1 MRPTTEPIT
10 PKRDPVAQAAPGA
23 VSAPV
28 GTTPRTGQDITN
40 VDDTTT
46 TLRIDIARLMNLEV
60 VLCDA
65 DAFLNYYMPKCDAD
79 TAKYVLIRLATEKR
93 QDGTTVL
100 VPRQT
105 STVAADSEQTGEENA
120 VSISADGEGYEEGPE
135 DSATED
141 EMDDEQEA
149 TSIFRKKARVTL
161 EEAELDD
168 GEEEYPDEFEGE
180 ATENPKDRGDTGCV
194 EDIYPYVL
202 HDFKHR
208 PSMVK
213 KTYLVNKKKRVANL
227 RKVDEDSLF
236 STLTGI
242 GNAVRDALRARGVV
256 VNDYHILMCPNTTLS
271 SGIGGCDQRIDAALT
286 KKKDVK
292 GITVYDIIVPFEFKV
307 DCKNSI
313 IFENRRQVV
322 SHVNHTMND
331 DPRRLFM
338 YAISIEDDLVSVW
351 YFSRSHSAKAA
362 CFSMVERPDILIK
375 VFISLFCATDQQLG
389 FDPYVTLVEDHRFVY
404 ELPPNEYRCKSL
416 FYQTIESIINP
427 RALRLRG
434 RSTRVWK
441 VEQVQSKKDHTRVA
455 GTGEMILKDVSLSSD
470 TATEFDIQNMMFN
483 DMDKFASD
491 PNWRKRDILKDCTP
505 EQLEELAGVLEGR
518 RFRELFS
525 CVKEHHIGSSG
536 LLVIPYSWR
545 VPSVFMRPEKLSQPC
560 NNVRT
565 YAAVDSSSKPDE
577 VLLSGDSSQVKDS
590 IPEEEM
596 IPTQALVPRRQ
607 CRLVFHHVY
616 TPLLNIRTMGDAM
629 DILKGQFIYPPTPA
643 LRVMFCAGWVHRDLS
658 PGNILAA
665 RTSFNGPWQVKLS
678 DLEYAKRFP
687 SDYSPSATPKTASH
701 HFIPYEVATKK
712 LLTFES
718 DNEDTILGSE
728 TEDLPAANDK
738 CMAETGDSFPH
749 TFQHDLESIWWIF
762 VWLST
767 VRVDQRLPR
776 EKFVEAV
783 FPPKLRFESLPHHG
797 RWGLL
802 TAERSLLKDTLL
814 MKSLP
819 QALSATNFITA
830 LDHLKKHLKL
840 EYKRR
845 NGRGKQRNPA
855 SYSWI
860 INGPFRGFFRT
871 IERSRR
877 DWENIQLIEDPKPTR
892 KIAKVKE
899 SSENPDAPPNP
910 LTGHKRKLHQAVR
923 FTKLF
928 GGDSGDHR
936 VVAPLPSRARGRKAP
951 SGPLLQTSAEIKV
964 HTGARKDVGDGDEA
978 KQGRLKRARH

>member
-1 MRPTTEPIT
+1 
-10 PKRDPVAQAAPGA
+10 
-23 VSAPV
+23 
-28 GTTPRTGQDITN
+28 
-40 VDDTTT
+40 
-46 TLRIDIARLMNLEV
+46 
-60 VLCDA
+60 
-65 DAFLNYYMPKCDAD
+65 
-79 TAKYVLIRLATEKR
+79 
-93 QDGTTVL
+93 
-100 VPRQT
+100 
-105 STVAADSEQTGEENA
+105 
-120 VSISADGEGYEEGPE
+120 
-135 DSATED
+135 
-141 EMDDEQEA
+141 MDDEQEA

-194 EDIYPYVL
+194 EDICPYVL

-286 KKKDVK
+286 KKKDIK

-322 SHVNHTMND
+322 SHVNHTMSD

-351 YFSRSHSAKAA
+351 YFSRSHSTKAA

-389 FDPYVTLVEDHRFVY
+389 FDKYVTLVEDDKFVY
-404 ELPPNEYRCKSL
+404 ELPPNDNRCKSL
-416 FYQTIESIINP
+416 FYRTIECIISP
-427 RALRLRG
+427 RPLRLRG

-441 VEQVQSKKDHTRVA
+441 VEQVHSKKDHTRVS
-455 GTGEMILKDVSLSSD
+455 GTGEMILKDVSLSTD

-525 CVKEHHIGSSG
+525 CVKEHHIGDSG

-545 VPSVFMRPEKLSQPC
+545 LPSVFLRPKNLSQPC

-565 YAAVDSSSKPDE
+565 TATADSTAKDE
-577 VLLSGDSSQVKDS
+577 LLNNNSNHKKEPTLEV
-590 IPEEEM
+590 EM
-596 IPTQALVPRRQ
+596 PPLQALVPRRQ

-629 DILKGQFIYPPTPA
+629 DILKGCVLA

-658 PGNILAA
+658 PGNILAD
-665 RTSFNGPWQVKLS
+665 RTSLNGPWQVKLS

-701 HFIPYEVATKK
+701 HFIPYEVATKRYI
-712 LLTFES
+712 TFQS
-718 DNEDTILGSE
+718 DNEDTILASE

-738 CMAETGDSFPH
+738 GMAGTGNSIPH
-749 TFQHDLESIWWIF
+749 TFQHDLESIWWISL
-762 VWLST
+762 WLST
-767 VRVDQRLPR
+767 VRVDQPLPR
-776 EKFVEAV
+776 EQFVEDV
-783 FPPKLRFESLPHHG
+783 FPPKLQFKSLIHHG
-797 RWGLL
+797 RWDLL
-802 TAERSLLKDTLL
+802 TEETSLMEDPPL

-819 QALSATNFITA
+819 QALSATNFINA
-830 LDHLKKHLKL
+830 LDHLKNHLKL

-845 NGRGKQRNPA
+845 NSRGTQRDPA
-855 SYSWI
+855 SYSWV

-877 DWENIQLIEDPKPTR
+877 VWENVQLIEDPKPTR

-899 SSENPDAPPNP
+899 PSENPDAPPADP
-910 LTGHKRKLHQAVR
+910 LTGQKRKLQEAIR
-923 FTKLF
+923 FQRS
-928 GGDSGDHR
+928 GGGSTGLR
-936 VVAPLPSRARGRKAP
+936 AMAPLPLRARGRKAP
-951 SGPLLQTSAEIKV
+951 SGPSLQLSAEIEV
-964 HTGARKDVGDGDEA
+964 HTGARKDVGKGDEE
-978 KQGRLKRARH
+978 KQGRLKRARR

>member
-1 MRPTTEPIT
+1 MKPTTEPIT
-10 PKRDPVAQAAPGA
+10 PKRDPVAQAAFGA
-23 VSAPV
+23 KSAPV
-28 GTTPRTGQDITN
+28 GATPRTGQDITN

-46 TLRIDIARLMNLEV
+46 TLRLDIARLMNAEI
-60 VLCDA
+60 VLCDP

-93 QDGTTVL
+93 SDGTTVL
-100 VPRQT
+100 VPRHT
-105 STVAADSEQTGEENA
+105 SNTPVDSKQTGDDDE
-120 VSISADGEGYEEGPE
+120 VSVNADGEGYEEGPE
-135 DSATED
+135 ASDTED
-141 EMDDEQEA
+141 ETDDEQGA

-168 GEEEYPDEFEGE
+168 GEEEYPDEFERE
-180 ATENPKDRGDTGCV
+180 ATENLKDRGDTGCM
-194 EDIYPYVL
+194 EDFCPYGL
-202 HDFKHR
+202 HDFKYR

-256 VNDYHILMCPNTTLS
+256 VNDYHILMCPNTRLS

-416 FYQTIESIINP
+416 FYRTIESIINP

-491 PNWRKRDILKDCTP
+491 PNWRERDILKHCTP
-505 EQLEELAGVLEGR
+505 EQLDELAGVLEGC
-518 RFRELFS
+518 RFRDLFS
-525 CVKEHHIGSSG
+525 CVKEHHIGGSG
-536 LLVIPYSWR
+536 LLVIPYAWR
-545 VPSVFMRPEKLSQPC
+545 LPSVFMRPMKLSQPC

-565 YAAVDSSSKPDE
+565 NVAADFPLKDS
-577 VLLSGDSSQVKDS
+577 LSNHDSSQMKESTPAV
-590 IPEEEM
+590 EM
-596 IPTQALVPRRQ
+596 LPTQALMPRRQ

-616 TPLLNIRTMGDAM
+616 TPLLHIRTMGDAM
-629 DILKGQFIYPPTPA
+629 DILKGCVLA
-643 LRVMFCAGWVHRDLS
+643 LRLMFCAGWVHRDLS
-658 PGNILAA
+658 PSNILAD
-665 RTSFNGPWQVKLS
+665 RNSPSGPWQVKLS

-687 SDYSPSATPKTASH
+687 SDYSPSSTPKTVKFINSDLLHRRTRDFPEASQSGVQKAEWPRQAKGH
-701 HFIPYEVATKK
+701 RK
-712 LLTFES
+712 LLL
-718 DNEDTILGSE
+718 D
-728 TEDLPAANDK
+728 
-738 CMAETGDSFPH
+738 H
-749 TFQHDLESIWWIF
+749 
-762 VWLST
+762 
-767 VRVDQRLPR
+767 QRHCPSVLPR
-776 EKFVEAV
+776 
-783 FPPKLRFESLPHHG
+783 
-797 RWGLL
+797 
-802 TAERSLLKDTLL
+802 
-814 MKSLP
+814 
-819 QALSATNFITA
+819 
-830 LDHLKKHLKL
+830 
-840 EYKRR
+840 
-845 NGRGKQRNPA
+845 
-855 SYSWI
+855 
-860 INGPFRGFFRT
+860 
-871 IERSRR
+871 
-877 DWENIQLIEDPKPTR
+877 
-892 KIAKVKE
+892 
-899 SSENPDAPPNP
+899 
-910 LTGHKRKLHQAVR
+910 
-923 FTKLF
+923 
-928 GGDSGDHR
+928 HR
-936 VVAPLPSRARGRKAP
+936 
-951 SGPLLQTSAEIKV
+951 
-964 HTGARKDVGDGDEA
+964 
-978 KQGRLKRARH
+978 